1 MTSAALVDL
10 LVSHLLSIVGLAMG
24 ALLIANVLVQ
34 RRTPQSTLAW
44 VLAIVLIP
52 YVAVPLYVVFGGRK
66 LKREAAQKTPLYG
79 ASQPAALP
87 AADAGLAAML
97 TSSGAPPPR
106 TGHGIDLLSTGEDA
120 YRAMI
125 DLILQARRSIHLSTL
140 ILAGDEV
147 GTEIVARIAEKAR
160 AGVEV
165 RVLVDALFRFRTPRR
180 HTACGG

>member
-1 MTSAALVDL
+1 
-10 LVSHLLSIVGLAMG
+10 
-24 ALLIANVLVQ
+24 
-34 RRTPQSTLAW
+34 
-44 VLAIVLIP
+44 
-52 YVAVPLYVVFGGRK
+52 
-66 LKREAAQKTPLYG
+66 
-79 ASQPAALP
+79 
-87 AADAGLAAML
+87 ML

-106 TGHGIDLLSTGEDA
+106 TGNGIDLLSTGEDA

-180 HTACGG
+180 LLRMLRAAGARTAWFMPLWHLPFRGHANLRLHRKALVVDGQTDSSSVCVWVPSSTPVSFPWPSSRNEMSISASESCVPAGTGWLRPQLMTPR